1 VNKFARIVVFCFV
14 LSHLFVPAIALAQ
27 DSIGTAETIT
37 NQQLRSVKTAVPLL
51 VAGTTETTTNQQP
64 SKDEGSTG
72 TTASFSISKTSF
84 GYLGVGIGAG
94 LAVIGGS
101 IGIGL
106 IGSRVIDASARQPE
120 MLGQLRTLMFI
131 TAALVEGLALFAL
144 VICILCLFVG

>member
-1 VNKFARIVVFCFV
+1 MF
-14 LSHLFVPAIALAQ
+14 
-27 DSIGTAETIT
+27 T
-37 NQQLRSVKTAVPLL
+37 
-51 VAGTTETTTNQQP
+51 
-64 SKDEGSTG
+64 
-72 TTASFSISKTSF
+72 KTSL

-106 IGSRVIDASARQPE
+106 IGARVIDASARQPE

>member
-1 VNKFARIVVFCFV
+1 MFA
-14 LSHLFVPAIALAQ
+14 PAIALAQ
-27 DSIGTAETIT
+27 DNTGATG
-37 NQQLRSVKTAVPLL
+37 SV
-51 VAGTTETTTNQQP
+51 
-64 SKDEGSTG
+64 
-72 TTASFSISKTSF
+72 SISKTSF
-84 GYLGVGIGAG
+84 GYLGVAIGAG

-144 VICILCLFVG
+144 VICILCLFV

>member
-1 VNKFARIVVFCFV
+1 MNKFARIVVFCFV
-14 LSHLFVPAIALAQ
+14 LFLMFAPAIAMAQ
-27 DSIGTAETIT
+27 DS
-37 NQQLRSVKTAVPLL
+37 
-51 VAGTTETTTNQQP
+51 AGA
-64 SKDEGSTG
+64 TG
-72 TTASFSISKTSF
+72 SFSLTKTSL

-106 IGSRVIDASARQPE
+106 IGSRVIEASARQPE

>member
-1 VNKFARIVVFCFV
+1 MNKFARIVVLCLV
-14 LSHLFVPAIALAQ
+14 LFLMFAPAIALAQ
-27 DSIGTAETIT
+27 DS
-37 NQQLRSVKTAVPLL
+37 
-51 VAGTTETTTNQQP
+51 AGTT
-64 SKDEGSTG
+64 S
-72 TTASFSISKTSF
+72 SFSISKTSF

>member
-1 VNKFARIVVFCFV
+1 MFA
-14 LSHLFVPAIALAQ
+14 PAITLAQ
-27 DSIGTAETIT
+27 DSIVTNGATETT
-37 NQQLRSVKTAVPLL
+37 NRPSENAGS
-51 VAGTTETTTNQQP
+51 AGTT
-64 SKDEGSTG
+64 S
-72 TTASFSISKTSF
+72 SFSISKTSF

>member
-1 VNKFARIVVFCFV
+1 VNKFTRIVVFCLV
-14 LSHLFVPAIALAQ
+14 LFLMFAPAIAMAQ
-27 DSIGTAETIT
+27 DSTGAASSSSIT
-37 NQQLRSVKTAVPLL
+37 LT
-51 VAGTTETTTNQQP
+51 
-64 SKDEGSTG
+64 
-72 TTASFSISKTSF
+72 KTSL

-106 IGSRVIDASARQPE
+106 IGSRVIEASARQPE

>member
-1 VNKFARIVVFCFV
+1 VNKFARIVVLCFV
-14 LSHLFVPAIALAQ
+14 VFLMFAPAIALAQ
-27 DSIGTAETIT
+27 DS
-37 NQQLRSVKTAVPLL
+37 
-51 VAGTTETTTNQQP
+51 
-64 SKDEGSTG
+64 TG
-72 TTASFSISKTSF
+72 TTASPSISKTSF

-106 IGSRVIDASARQPE
+106 IGARVIDASARQPE